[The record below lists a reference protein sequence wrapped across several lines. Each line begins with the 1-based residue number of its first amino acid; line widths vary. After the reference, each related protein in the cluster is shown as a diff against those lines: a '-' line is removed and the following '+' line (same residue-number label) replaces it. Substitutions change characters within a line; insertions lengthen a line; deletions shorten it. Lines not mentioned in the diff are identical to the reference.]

1 MIPKSGYRFS
11 EKIMLKQSAKVKC
24 RFKHKFFS
32 FSGRSSSKV
41 PAPRFGSPVQDGV
54 ADRRAP
60 VPRGRVTRAT
70 TVLPFARR
78 NLVLAHGAGEALTF
92 G

>member
-41 PAPRFGSPVQDGV
+41 PAARFGSPVWMVWRTG
-54 ADRRAP
+54 AP
-60 VPRGRVTRAT
+60 PCRVTRAT
-70 TVLPFARR
+70 TALPFARR
-78 NLVLAHGAGEALTF
+78 NLVLAYGAGEALTF